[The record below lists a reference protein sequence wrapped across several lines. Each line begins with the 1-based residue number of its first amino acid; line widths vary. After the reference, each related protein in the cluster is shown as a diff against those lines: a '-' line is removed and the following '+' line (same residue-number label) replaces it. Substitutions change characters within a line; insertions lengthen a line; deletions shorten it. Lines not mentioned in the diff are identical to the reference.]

1 MKKLLTVLVILFML
15 VGCGGGAASNTES
28 DEEVLKE
35 ATIQVPADIMSMDPQ
50 IATDGQSFSA
60 QNLCF
65 AGLTQLDADGNP
77 VPDVAE
83 SWTIS
88 DDGCVYTFKL
98 RDTKWSNGDKVT
110 ANDFVYAWQRLTTPE
125 TASDYN
131 WLLET
136 ANVVNSDCYDP
147 ESGHTPA
154 DLGVKALDDNTLEVT
169 LTQPTGFFL
178 QIVSFPSTFPLNQKF
193 YESVGDQYALKI
205 DNLLFNGPYVMTSWD
220 GGYGYSFRL
229 NPDYFD
235 YDNYVGKY
243 ADKLNFR
250 IVADTQS
257 ALMDYESGNLDYV
270 ALNGAQV
277 KANEKKD
284 GYTARLGSYNFY
296 LILNI
301 NYLAKDANPATSNLN
316 VRKAMSF
323 AIDRED
329 VCNTLND
336 GSIAAGGL
344 VPFKLAANP
353 DTGADFRDDAGNLL
367 AFDQA
372 KAKEYYEAAKAE
384 LGVDQISI
392 KLMYSSDQ
400 GDPEIVSATRIAA
413 QLEEVGFAV
422 ELDPQPKKSRLNVYQ
437 HVNVEDQAGNKLA
450 VEDRTADFEASLTR
464 WGPDYGDP
472 QTYMDLFWGSNYSNN
487 NGGYMSEAYDA
498 AMTVAE
504 AAGTTPIDRWNKFIE
519 AEKTLIAEDYGVV
532 PVFQNGGAC
541 LINPQISGIEFHS
554 ASVDVFRHI
563 VVNK

>member
-1 MKKLLTVLVILFML
+1 MKKLLTLLIVLFML
-15 VGCGGGAASNTES
+15 VGCGGGSNTET
-28 DEEVLKE
+28 EAAAPLKE

-60 QNLCF
+60 QNMCF

-83 SWTIS
+83 SWTVS
-88 DDGCVYTFKL
+88 EDGCVYTFKL
-98 RDTKWSNGDKVT
+98 RETYWSNGDKVT

-125 TASDYN
+125 TVSDYN

-154 DLGVKALDDNTLEVT
+154 DLGIKAIDDATFEVT
-169 LTQPTGFFL
+169 LSQPTGFFL

-193 YESVGDQYALKI
+193 YESVGDQYALKLE
-205 DNLLFNGPYVMTSWD
+205 NLLFNGPYKMTSWD
-220 GGYGYSFRL
+220 GGYGYTFEL
-229 NPDYFD
+229 NDKYFD
-235 YDNYVGKY
+235 YANYVGKY
-243 ADKLNFR
+243 ADKVNFR

-257 ALMDYESGNLDYV
+257 ALMDYEAGNLDYV

-277 KANEKKD
+277 KANENKE

-296 LILNI
+296 LILNL
-301 NYLAKDANPATSNLN
+301 NYLAKDANPVTSNLN
-316 VRKAMSF
+316 ARKAMAY

-329 VCNTLND
+329 VCKTLND
-336 GSIAAGGL
+336 GSVAAAGL

-353 DTGADFRDDAGNLL
+353 ETGADFRDDAGNLL
-367 AFDQA
+367 SFDQA
-372 KAKEYYEAAKAE
+372 KAKEFFEAAKKE
-384 LGVDQISI
+384 LGKDELTL

-413 QLEEVGFAV
+413 QLEEVGFVV

-437 HVNVEDQAGNKLA
+437 HVVVEDQNGNKLP
-450 VEDRTADFEASLTR
+450 VEERTADFEASLTR

-472 QTYMDLFWGSNYSNN
+472 QTYMDLFWSSNYSNN
-487 NGGYMSEAYDA
+487 NGGYMSDAYDA
-498 AMTVAE
+498 AMTLAE
-504 AAGTTPIDRWNKFIE
+504 SAGTSAIDRWNAFIE
-519 AEKTLIAEDYGVV
+519 AEKILIAEDYGVV

-541 LINPQISGIEFHS
+541 LINPLISGIEFHS